1 MNKSKR
7 QTSDRARRD
16 AFLRKIQEIKRKP
29 NSGRQ
34 KSSCEPTAHRKHLN
48 RQHIVGSL
56 PTSTDSTS

>member
-16 AFLRKIQEIKRKP
+16 AFLRKIKEIKRKP

-34 KSSCEPTAHRKHLN
+34 KSSK
-48 RQHIVGSL
+48 
-56 PTSTDSTS
+56 